1 LCRMDERIVPL
12 AEMLRLNTLLFRNCL
27 VGMTDEQSRRRP
39 SPTTN
44 HAAFVAAHV
53 ADSRFNLL
61 AVLGAEQPSPLE
73 RYIGSARGLDD
84 VQQWPTL
91 AETEAAWTHGGRAL
105 RDRLD
110 AMTAADLDGPATP
123 AFLREGTSRL
133 STLAFLVEHEAYHI
147 GQLSLLR
154 TYVGLPPM
162 KYPS

>member
-27 VGMTDEQSRRRP
+27 VGMTEEQSRRRP

-61 AVLGAEQPSPLE
+61 EVLGAGQSSPLE

-110 AMTAADLDGPATP
+110 AMTAADLDCPATP